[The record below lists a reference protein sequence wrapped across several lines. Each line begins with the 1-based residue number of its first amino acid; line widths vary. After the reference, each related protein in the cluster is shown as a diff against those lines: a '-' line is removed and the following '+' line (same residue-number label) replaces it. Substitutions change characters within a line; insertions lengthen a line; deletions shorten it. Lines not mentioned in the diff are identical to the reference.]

1 MVQTHSDPTTVIG
14 QLQRAINQHDLA
26 AMGQCFAPNYRS
38 EFPAHPERAFR
49 GHEQM
54 RRNWSHIFRAVPDI
68 EAAVVSCAVDGET
81 VWTEWEWRGTGPAG
95 KPHIM
100 RGVTV
105 QGVQEDRIAWVRLYM
120 EPVQTDGPAEAI
132 GAGAGS

>member
-1 MVQTHSDPTTVIG
+1 MQTDSLPTTVIE
-14 QLQRAINQHDLA
+14 QLRRAINGHDVD
-26 AMGQCFAPNYRS
+26 AMARCFAPDYRS
-38 EFPAHPERAFR
+38 EFPAHPNRAFR

-54 RRNWSHIFRAVPDI
+54 RRNWSQIFRAVPDI
-68 EAAVVSCAVDGET
+68 EATVMAQSVTGDT
-81 VWTEWEWRGTGPAG
+81 VWTEWEWRGTGPG
-95 KPHIM
+95 GSPHCM

-132 GAGAGS
+132 GAGS